1 MSQAQRNNDSN
12 IADKARKYS
21 NLKYGTEI
29 FELVFNI
36 AINLILLFSGLSLIL
51 SNAVSRLLN
60 SSNPYLLLPVFLIF
74 LSFIYYVLNFTLE
87 FYQSFL
93 IEHQFGLSKQS
104 INEWFK
110 DQLKSGVLGFVMSL
124 ICLEALYL
132 VIHLSPNYWWLILT
146 IVFILFNVV
155 LTNLAPI
162 IIVPLFFKYKPLND
176 EALKSRIKSLADK
189 MQIKIMDMF
198 EIDFSKKTVKAN
210 AGLMGLGKT
219 RRVILADT
227 LKDKYTHEEI
237 EVIMAHEFAHHKL
250 KHMAKLIFIGCI
262 VTMVSFYLIHVTS
275 NYFLSKLHFNS
286 LTHLAV
292 LPLFFLYMTFISLI
306 LRPLMNTISCKFE
319 TDADLMALKATNM
332 KEPFIS
338 MMNKLAEQ
346 NLSDKNPHPIIKLFF
361 FDHPPVGERIALAE
375 NFQVKTS

>member
-1 MSQAQRNNDSN
+1 MSQNQRNNDS
-12 IADKARKYS
+12 ITDKARRYS
-21 NLKYGTEI
+21 NLKYGSEI

-60 SSNPYLLLPVFLIF
+60 TNNPYLLLPVYLIF

-104 INEWFK
+104 IQDWFK
-110 DQLKSGVLGFVMSL
+110 DQLKSGILGFVMSL
-124 ICLEALYL
+124 ICLETLYL
-132 VIHLSPNYWWLILT
+132 VINLSPNYWWLILT
-146 IVFILFNVV
+146 GIFIFFNVV
-155 LTNLAPI
+155 LTNLAPV
-162 IIVPLFFKYKPLND
+162 IIVPLFFKYKPLTD
-176 EALKSRIKSLADK
+176 ESLKSRIKNLSDR
-189 MQIKIMDMF
+189 MQVKIMDIF

-262 VTMVSFYLIHVTS
+262 VTMLSFYLIHITS
-275 NYFLSKLHFNS
+275 NYFLVKLKFNS
-286 LTHLAV
+286 LTNLAA
-292 LPLFFLYMTFISLI
+292 LPLFFLYMTAISLV
-306 LRPLMNTISCKFE
+306 LRPFMNILSCKFE
-319 TDADLMALKATNM
+319 NDADLMALSVTNM

-338 MMNKLAEQ
+338 MMNKLADQ
-346 NLSDKNPHPIIKLFF
+346 NLSDKNPSPIVKLFF

-375 NFQVKTS
+375 KFSKS